1 MASVLAA
8 ALGTWMGA
16 LGCTPSWDRHPGD
29 PGVLCRAE
37 PTAHT
42 LNNNQMNEICIL
54 LMKERIRLGLQ
65 AARDILVFFPS
76 LFRAWL
82 LGMWKD
88 GGENSSDSRD
98 DTCHCPRSGPR
109 H

>member
-8 ALGTWMGA
+8 ALGTWTVA
-16 LGCTPSWDRHPGD
+16 LGCSPSRDRLPGD

-42 LNNNQMNEICIL
+42 LNNNQTNEICIL
-54 LMKERIRLGLQ
+54 LVKETIRLGLQ
-65 AARDILVFFPS
+65 AARDILAFFPS
-76 LFRAWL
+76 LFRTWL
-82 LGMWKD
+82 LGTWKD
-88 GGENSSDSRD
+88 GGKNGSDSRD
-98 DTCHCPRSGPR
+98 DTRHCPRSGPR